1 MNQHLQFV
9 SPPVY
14 PQYQLQIGCD
24 PMMTQWSSPVQ
35 HAVQNVYD
43 MSPFL
48 SPLISPIIGQVVPN
62 TNVVYQQPT
71 TTNFI
76 HNVPSPVWQPSHY
89 AVNLVTTDSMTV
101 EKTAEWIRMLGHS
114 KNWELADEY
123 AEKFAE
129 NDICGSM
136 LHLLTHEGLKSDLG
150 IKKYCHR
157 LEIMDA
163 IRVLFPNDTV
173 CSTTGMKTE
182 GNDQVW
188 SPTWESITEESEAV
202 LSVYRSQS
210 EIQRTCRDE
219 RVWRTDGSRPIS
231 THTKNIEPDYQAKE
245 VSKWVGIRKNLG
257 QCSSKAV
264 ISMQNQELRAMHGM
278 SDRARPGN
286 PVTYKTLRIVKVRS
300 GKYEATA
307 DVCTL
312 PKGSIV
318 TINQI
323 KGRSGRVVLP
333 QDGGHYVKLGWVT
346 LYTKNGLQLLKKTN

>member
-48 SPLISPIIGQVVPN
+48 SPLISPIIGQVGPN

-71 TTNFI
+71 TNFI
-76 HNVPSPVWQPSHY
+76 HNGRSPVWQPSHY
-89 AVNLVTTDSMTV
+89 AVNLATTHSMTV

-163 IRVLFPNDTV
+163 IRVLFPNDTG
-173 CSTTGMKTE
+173 STTGMKTE
-182 GNDQVW
+182 GSHQVM
-188 SPTWESITEESEAV
+188 SPT
-202 LSVYRSQS
+202 
-210 EIQRTCRDE
+210 
-219 RVWRTDGSRPIS
+219 
-231 THTKNIEPDYQAKE
+231 
-245 VSKWVGIRKNLG
+245 
-257 QCSSKAV
+257 
-264 ISMQNQELRAMHGM
+264 
-278 SDRARPGN
+278 
-286 PVTYKTLRIVKVRS
+286 
-300 GKYEATA
+300 
-307 DVCTL
+307 
-312 PKGSIV
+312 
-318 TINQI
+318 
-323 KGRSGRVVLP
+323 
-333 QDGGHYVKLGWVT
+333 
-346 LYTKNGLQLLKKTN
+346 

>member
-48 SPLISPIIGQVVPN
+48 SPLISPIIGQVGPN

-71 TTNFI
+71 TNFI
-76 HNVPSPVWQPSHY
+76 HNGRSPVWQPSHY
-89 AVNLVTTDSMTV
+89 AVNLATTHSMTV

-163 IRVLFPNDTV
+163 IRVLFPNDTG
-173 CSTTGMKTE
+173 STSGMKTE
-182 GNDQVW
+182 GNYQVM
-188 SPTWESITEESEAV
+188 SPTWESITEEVEAG
-202 LSVYRSQS
+202 
-210 EIQRTCRDE
+210 RDE
-219 RVWRTDGSRPIS
+219 RVWRADGSSPIS
-231 THTKNIEPDYQAKE
+231 RRAKNIEPDYQANE
-245 VSKWVGIRKNLG
+245 VSKWIGIRKNAA

-264 ISMQNQELRAMHGM
+264 ISMQNQELRTIHVM

-286 PVTYKTLRIVKVRS
+286 PIMYKTLRTVKVRS
-300 GKYEATA
+300 GKSEVTV

-333 QDGGHYVKLGWVT
+333 QDGGQYIKLGWVT

>member
-1 MNQHLQFV
+1 MNQHLQLV
-9 SPPVY
+9 SPPLF
-14 PQYQLQIGCD
+14 PQYQLQMCCD

-48 SPLISPIIGQVVPN
+48 SPLISPNIGQVVPN

-89 AVNLVTTDSMTV
+89 AANLVTIDSMTV

-114 KNWELADEY
+114 KNWKLADEY

-157 LEIMDA
+157 LEIIDA
-163 IRVLFPNDTV
+163 IRELFPNDTV
-173 CSTTGMKTE
+173 DSTMGMKTE
-182 GNDQVW
+182 GNEHVW
-188 SPTWESITEESEAV
+188 SPTLESITEEI
-202 LSVYRSQS
+202 SVNRSQS
-210 EIQRTCRDE
+210 EIQRTCRDQ
-219 RVWRTDGSRPIS
+219 RVWRADGSRPIS
-231 THTKNIEPDYQAKE
+231 THTKKIEPDYQAKE
-245 VSKWVGIRKNLG
+245 VSKWVGVRKNPG
-257 QCSSKAV
+257 ECRSKAV
-264 ISMQNQELRAMHGM
+264 ISMQNQELCTMPVM
-278 SDRARPGN
+278 SNRARPGN
-286 PVTYKTLRIVKVRS
+286 PIMYKTLRIVKVRS
-300 GKYEATA
+300 GKSESAV

-312 PKGSIV
+312 PKGFIV

-333 QDGGHYVKLGWVT
+333 HDDGQYIKLGWVT
-346 LYTKNGLQLLKKTN
+346 LYTKHGLQLLKKTN